1 MVLRDFIKVL
11 DTIEPI
17 TVYMDGDEFG
27 AYDKD
32 EIPNMF
38 KDMELTDVFIDEDGI
53 GVAIYS

>member
-1 MVLRDFIKVL
+1 MVLKDFIKVL

-27 AYDKD
+27 AYEKNA
-32 EIPNMF
+32 IPTMF
-38 KDMELTDVFIDEDGI
+38 KDMELTDVFFDENGI